1 MYNQQICINISHS
14 PNNIY
19 TSTGLSPQASMQ
31 ATMEYNGAVGAP
43 AADTLEY
50 SDSPDMQGT
59 MLYEAVSGTQAHET
73 SADADAS
80 ASGGGGQATLLYDS
94 VPETQDNSGS
104 ATMQYEP
111 QQQGGVAA
119 SDCLILESQFYSPF
133 I

>member
-1 MYNQQICINISHS
+1 
-14 PNNIY
+14 
-19 TSTGLSPQASMQ
+19 MQ
-31 ATMEYNGAVGAP
+31 ATMEYNSAVGAP
-43 AADTLEY
+43 AAETLDY
-50 SDSPDMQGT
+50 SDSPDMGCT
-59 MLYEAVSGTQAHET
+59 MIYEAASGTQAHET
-73 SADADAS
+73 AADADAS

-119 SDCLILESQFYSPF
+119 SDCQILNSQLYSRF